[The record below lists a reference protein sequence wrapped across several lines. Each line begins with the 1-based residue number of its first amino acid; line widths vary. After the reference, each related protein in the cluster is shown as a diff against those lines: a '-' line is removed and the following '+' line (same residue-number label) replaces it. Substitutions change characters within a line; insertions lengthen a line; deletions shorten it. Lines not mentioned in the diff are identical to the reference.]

1 MEKVALIFIGLL
13 LFSTCKITF
22 SLASYKSC
30 NTDSDCTK
38 ITCEGITKIKC
49 VQNSCQCVKD
59 GNVDLPL
66 QTRCDPAACA
76 ALCKSKGEEVGFYVC
91 ALDHCYCRKP
101 PM

>member
-1 MEKVALIFIGLL
+1 MEKAALIFIGLL
-13 LFSTCKITF
+13 LFSTCKINFTQIL
-22 SLASYKSC
+22 SKSC
-30 NTDSDCTK
+30 NTDSDCTN
-38 ITCEGITKIKC
+38 IACPSITKLKC
-49 VQNSCQCVKD
+49 VKNTCQCVKD
-59 GNVDLPL
+59 GNIDLPL

>member
-22 SLASYKSC
+22 SLASY
-30 NTDSDCTK
+30 
-38 ITCEGITKIKC
+38 
-49 VQNSCQCVKD
+49 NSCQCVKD

-76 ALCKSKGEEVGFYVC
+76 ALCKSKGEEVGFYV
-91 ALDHCYCRKP
+91 LY
-101 PM
+101 

>member
-22 SLASYKSC
+22 SLAY
-30 NTDSDCTK
+30 
-38 ITCEGITKIKC
+38 
-49 VQNSCQCVKD
+49 NSCQCVKD

>member
-22 SLASYKSC
+22 SLASY
-30 NTDSDCTK
+30 
-38 ITCEGITKIKC
+38 
-49 VQNSCQCVKD
+49 NSCQCVKD

>member
-13 LFSTCKITF
+13 LFSTCTQIL
-22 SLASYKSC
+22 SKSC